1 MLGPGASCARQGLL
15 AGAALV
21 AALALPA
28 PAAAVDLS
36 GQKLPRNVKVRALEV
51 DGIKTRLLVAVPKEQ
66 RRAREA
72 VVFLHGF
79 PGSSLDY
86 TRLVSRTGRF
96 ARAVA
101 FDFPGFGRADKPAD
115 LPYTVDSQAAFAH
128 AALRRL
134 GIRRVHLVGHD
145 YGSFNGLEWASAHPQ
160 RLRSVTLIDGGILPD
175 EYVGHGFAYAS
186 AIPGVGEAF
195 NEARSYETF
204 RAGLSPPVHPQ
215 LEESFIARMYE
226 EYDDPGSRRATPR
239 LYRSFGNYR
248 ERSDRWTAALL
259 PYDLPARVLWGEADP
274 FVPAWIAEY
283 QRQAFPRADVRVLP
297 DIGHFPFAEAPRDA
311 RRFIMPF
318 LRKQLR

>member
-1 MLGPGASCARQGLL
+1 MLRPGARCARQGVL
-15 AGAALV
+15 AGV
-21 AALALPA
+21 ALAAILAFTA
-28 PAAAVDLS
+28 PATAVDLS
-36 GQKLPRNVKVRALEV
+36 GQKLPPNIKVRSLDVGGVE
-51 DGIKTRLLVAVPKEQ
+51 TRLLVAAPKER

-86 TRLVSRTGRF
+86 TRLLSRAGRF

-145 YGSFNGLEWASAHPQ
+145 FGSFNGLEWASAHPR

-175 EYVGHGFAYAS
+175 EYTGHGFAYVS
-186 AIPGVGEAF
+186 AIPGLGETF
-195 NEARSYETF
+195 NAAQNYETF
-204 RAGLSPPVHPQ
+204 RSGFSPPAHPP

-226 EYDDPGSRRATPR
+226 EFDDPGSRRATPR
-239 LYRSFGNYR
+239 LYRSFGDYR

-259 PYDLPARVLWGEADP
+259 PFDLPARVLWGEADP
-274 FVPAWIAEY
+274 FVPASIAEY
-283 QRQAFPRADVRVLP
+283 QRQAFPRAEVRVLP